1 MAGLK
6 VKPSKEHIF
15 LIAVLLFS
23 FYLRILHIDGGFSE
37 ESEISIDVY
46 GALNVSTVSILKW
59 IDPNTYNNVLY
70 HGPMNYLIIAFVSNL
85 IFSPAILFSGA
96 PYPLNIDMLQWEH
109 SNQVYIIEPLFRGV
123 ILLLSLITIFL
134 VYRIGKEYE
143 SNIGLI
149 SAFLLG
155 TLSWYLI
162 INYIIAPYTAVTL
175 AISLSLFLFYCG
187 IKNNRNNIVLI
198 SSVVA
203 ALSVYLTILALVIP
217 LICLLY
223 LYISKRVNQIPKKA
237 IEPYAIILLVPAIIM
252 VSIGGLRWAYGEF
265 LGTFLMAAVKWE
277 QNWMILWDPK
287 NGIFTSV
294 EHPLIYLDIFL
305 DYLSPVFIFFAI
317 IGVIL
322 AINHARTKEIA
333 KTKEI
338 DMLMLSWFFIGFAV
352 LNILNAKTPR
362 YPSILLPPLVIFA
375 ANGLMWL
382 SLKLRSKQNI
392 IKYSVISI
400 LLVFAVYSQPH
411 LNNYINDKYVIVT
424 DDAAHIYDFRI
435 ASDYINPNLTANDT
449 VLYGG
454 QRAFPWWYIKGNL
467 SYDTTLDYWRKPD
480 SKFVVFDQYAKEGF
494 GTGGGPV
501 WLDGNFGKGNI
512 IIISFNIIEKIDIL
526 KKIASGKDIG
536 IVFGDN
542 KVKTALKNTGI
553 QAEELGEKPLNEF
566 IATHNLIIINS
577 PSENNKQF
585 FKKNQPKILKF
596 LENGGT
602 LLILNPKIRYI
613 DWLPME
619 TKVATQINAYDA
631 HREHIPQN
639 RIYLIGNNS
648 EIVVNWTS
656 FFYDYDKNYKEI
668 ALNSPVAMALYN
680 NYTIEKIIRTHQQ
693 NWPLIYI
700 YKKNI

>member
-1 MAGLK
+1 MVMLK
-6 VKPSKEHIF
+6 IKPSKEHIL
-15 LIAVLLFS
+15 LIAILVFSLFI
-23 FYLRILHIDGGFSE
+23 RTLHINGGFSE
-37 ESEISIDVY
+37 ESEIGDDVV
-46 GALNVSTVSILKW
+46 GALNISSVSIMKW
-59 IDPNTYNNVLY
+59 IDPTIYGSVLY
-70 HGPMNYLIIAFVSNL
+70 HGPLNYLIIGFVSNI
-85 IFSPAILFSGA
+85 IFLPAIFFSGA
-96 PYPLNIDMLQWEH
+96 PYPLNNDLLHWEH
-109 SNQVYIIEPLFRGV
+109 SNQVFIIEPLFRGTIV
-123 ILLLSLITIFL
+123 LLSLITIFL
-134 VYRIGKEYE
+134 VYRIGKEYGN
-143 SNIGLI
+143 STGLI

-162 INYIIAPYTAVTL
+162 INYIIAPYTAVIL
-175 AISLSLFLFYCG
+175 AISLSLFLFYYG
-187 IKNNRNNIVLI
+187 IKNTKNNTVLI
-198 SSVVA
+198 SSAIA
-203 ALSVYLTILALVIP
+203 ALSVYLTILALIIP

-223 LYISKRVNQIPKKA
+223 LFISRRVDQIPKKA
-237 IEPYAIILLVPAIIM
+237 IKLYAIILLVPAFIM
-252 VSIGGLRWAYGEF
+252 VLIGGLRFAYGEF
-265 LGTFLMAAVKWE
+265 LGEFLMAAVKWE

-317 IGVIL
+317 IGIIL
-322 AINHARTKEIA
+322 AINHARTKEIT
-333 KTKEI
+333 KSKEI
-338 DMLMLSWFFIGFAV
+338 DMLMLSWFFVGFAV

-375 ANGLMWL
+375 ANGIMWL
-382 SLKLRSKQNI
+382 SLKLSSKQNI

-400 LLVFAVYSQPH
+400 LLVVAVYSQPH
-411 LNNYINDKYVIVT
+411 LNNYIHDRYVIVT
-424 DDAAHIYDFRI
+424 DDVAHIYDFRI
-435 ASDYINPNLTANDT
+435 AADYINPDITANDT

-454 QRAFPWWYIKGNL
+454 ARTFPWWYIKGNL
-467 SYDTTLDYWRKPD
+467 SYDTTLDYWKKPD

-512 IIISFNIIEKIDIL
+512 IIISFNITEKIDIL
-526 KKIASGKDIG
+526 KKITSGKDIG

-553 QAEELGEKPLNEF
+553 QAEELGENSFNEF

-585 FKKNQPKILKF
+585 FKKNKPQILKF

-602 LLILNPKIRYI
+602 LLVLNPKIRYI

-619 TKVATQINAYDA
+619 TKVGTQINTYDA
-631 HREHIPQN
+631 HREHVPQN
-639 RIYLIGNNS
+639 RIYLIENNS
-648 EIVVNWTS
+648 EMAVNWTN

-680 NYTIEKIIRTHQQ
+680 NYTLEKIIRTPQQ